1 MSDKITIKLTNTIPP
16 LVMQPNSQA
25 IITTSMSE
33 VVQIPSIGGGFVQS
47 FTWTQNIA
55 LAVWTIPHNM
65 GKYPSVAVCDHVG
78 NIVHPDISYIDN
90 NTVQITHG
98 SAFAGKAYLN

>member
-25 IITTSMSE
+25 IITTAMSE
-33 VVQIPSIGGGFVQS
+33 VVQIPSIGGGSVQS

-55 LAVWTIPHNM
+55 LAVWTIPHNLD
-65 GKYPSVAVCDHVG
+65 KFPSVTVVDTLG
-78 NIVHPDISYIDN
+78 NLIYPDVSYVDS